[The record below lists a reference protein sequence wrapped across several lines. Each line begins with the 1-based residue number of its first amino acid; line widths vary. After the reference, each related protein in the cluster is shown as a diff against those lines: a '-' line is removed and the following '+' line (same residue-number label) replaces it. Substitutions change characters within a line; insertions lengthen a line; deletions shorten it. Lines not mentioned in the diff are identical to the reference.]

1 MVDRLRLITVPE
13 FLRFALAMAV
23 VAALLLP
30 ARSEAASEA
39 QLDRPEVSP
48 FELAA
53 PEPFPQE
60 LVVHSQPVAPPQA
73 LDVPGLELAIHA
85 SSDAAD
91 PTSLDIPSGASEDAA
106 RAANLAAWRGRFC
119 LSPTCTR
126 TPAAR
131 IADTLAFGGAIL
143 GVAWLSRRRALKRG

>member
-1 MVDRLRLITVPE
+1 MVDRLRLVTVPE

-39 QLDRPEVSP
+39 QLDRPEGSP

-60 LVVHSQPVAPPQA
+60 LVAHPQP
-73 LDVPGLELAIHA
+73 LDVPGFELAIHA
-85 SSDAAD
+85 SSDEPD
-91 PTSLDIPSGASEDAA
+91 PTSLDIPPGASQDAA

-143 GVAWLSRRRALKRG
+143 GVAWLSRRRGLQRG

>member
-1 MVDRLRLITVPE
+1 MVDRLRLVTVPE

-39 QLDRPEVSP
+39 QRDRPEGSP

-53 PEPFPQE
+53 PEPFLQD
-60 LVVHSQPVAPPQA
+60 LVVLPQPFGHPQP
-73 LDVPGLELAIHA
+73 LGVPGFELAIHA
-85 SSDAAD
+85 SSDEPD
-91 PTSLDIPSGASEDAA
+91 PTSLDIPPGASQDTA

-143 GVAWLSRRRALKRG
+143 GVAWLSRRRGLQRG